1 MNTTEILAAY
11 DEAGITADEVVTSL
25 AAHERVV
32 AEYSVR
38 CAQTVIVTAT
48 VDSKRKSKADLARET
63 GASAMQVGRYYAAGL
78 ILIAHPDLD
87 AEQVM
92 AYANTHTQ
100 AECKAVAKMTEEE
113 AAAAVKPVKGA
124 GGSQKSEAEKDAE
137 ALTRLLS
144 RIRKAAEEGDTA
156 RVEAF
161 DNAITTIL
169 PDAIAAAYAEVSG
182 EASEEEAV

>member
-1 MNTTEILAAY
+1 MNITEILAAF

-25 AAHERVV
+25 AAHEKVV

-87 AEQVM
+87 AEEVM

-100 AECKAVAKMTEEE
+100 AECKAVAKMTEED
-113 AAAAVKPVKGA
+113 AAAEVKPAKGPK
-124 GGSQKSEAEKDAE
+124 GSQKTEAEKDLAAIE
-137 ALTRLLS
+137 ALLK
-144 RIRKAAEEGDTA
+144 RIRKAGEAGDLQRVQALDSALTMLTDALPEAYASAEAGAAEEVA
-156 RVEAF
+156 
-161 DNAITTIL
+161 
-169 PDAIAAAYAEVSG
+169 
-182 EASEEEAV
+182 